1 MVPDGLGTALKPAHE
16 PIVVARKPL
25 VERTVARQVLATGTG
40 ALNVD
45 GCRVATDD
53 DLSLHGRSATGNGWD
68 PRWSG
73 AQERGQTPGQSLG
86 RWPPNLLLTHD
97 AACEEGGAC
106 APGCPVGELDRQSG
120 TLTSG
125 AMLAGTRPKGERNTY
140 GQDAASGYETLR
152 DTYADTGGASRFFPT
167 FRYEAKASGADRG
180 EGNTHPTCKPLALM
194 RWLIRLVTPPGGLVL
209 DPFAGSGT
217 TLLAARNEGFN
228 AIGIEM
234 TEEYLP
240 IIASRLRQLS
250 LFAEADG

>member
-1 MVPDGLGTALKPAHE
+1 
-16 PIVVARKPL
+16 
-25 VERTVARQVLATGTG
+25 VARQVLATGTG
-40 ALNVD
+40 ALNID
-45 GCRVATDD
+45 ATRVGFRDAADEAESKGKNRHADYGTEPGGNAVYGDY
-53 DLSLHGRSATGNGWD
+53 SMVPSRNYEAPGRF
-68 PRWSG
+68 
-73 AQERGQTPGQSLG
+73 
-86 RWPPNLLLTHD
+86 PPNLLLTHD

-106 APGCPVGELDRQSG
+106 APGCPVAEIDRQSG

-125 AMLAGTRPKGERNTY
+125 GPGANGHVRNAPQREAGIY
-140 GQDAASGYETLR
+140 GGGRGLWHEAGPAGYL
-152 DTYADTGGASRFFPT
+152 YADTGGASRFFPT